1 MSSSETHSN
10 DTEKIT
16 KDDEVLPQ
24 IGEDAG
30 LSADTIEQD
39 SKAMDDKKNKQGNY
53 ANRAKTNE

>member
-16 KDDEVLPQ
+16 NDDAVLPQ
-24 IGEDAG
+24 IGEDPG

-39 SKAMDDKKNKQGNY
+39 SKALDDKQNKQRKN